1 MSKDDEL
8 TDEQLLNMPKDA
20 VPEAE
25 VARLMTLLE
34 EQLHTRKLN
43 ERTAELN
50 GYSLNHYM
58 LRPDEDPK
66 EREREREERAFEERI
81 RALGDRQDRLLA
93 RIEEREHEI
102 EKRRKE
108 IEDNALRLRDGR
120 RAYVDGDRYRD
131 EQGHVLTG
139 ADEAE
144 AARAHELNPNAS
156 TWQQKQEVERQAEE
170 ARKLK
175 EKILQDREQGIP
187 PDEAERRMDSYK
199 KEFDQQ
205 AQAQAAEPSPDYG
218 SGDLDAFADEYQ
230 ISSKPAFTAAA
241 TVAANQKPTQPAE
254 AESATSETKPAARPL
269 SQSGMK
275 LG

>member
-8 TDEQLLNMPKDA
+8 TDEQLLNMPENA
-20 VPEAE
+20 IPEAD
-25 VARLMTLLE
+25 VARLLTLLE
-34 EQLHTRKLN
+34 DQLHSRQIK
-43 ERTAELN
+43 ERSAELN
-50 GYSLNHYM
+50 GYSLLHTM

-66 EREREREERAFEERI
+66 ARERERQEKEFEQRM
-81 RALGDRQDRLLA
+81 RVLGERQDRLLA

-120 RAYVDGDRYRD
+120 RVYVDGERYRD

-156 TWQQKQEVERQAEE
+156 TWQQKEEVERQAEE

-175 EKILQDREQGIP
+175 EKILHDREQGIP
-187 PDEAERRMDSYK
+187 PEEAERRMDGYE

-205 AQAQAAEPSPDYG
+205 VQARATEPGPDYG
-218 SGDLDAFADEYQ
+218 TADVDAFADEYQ

-241 TVAANQKPTQPAE
+241 SVTRETNQPAE
-254 AESATSETKPAARPL
+254 KETESATADAKIAPRPFGQGAL
-269 SQSGMK
+269 K
-275 LG
+275 L